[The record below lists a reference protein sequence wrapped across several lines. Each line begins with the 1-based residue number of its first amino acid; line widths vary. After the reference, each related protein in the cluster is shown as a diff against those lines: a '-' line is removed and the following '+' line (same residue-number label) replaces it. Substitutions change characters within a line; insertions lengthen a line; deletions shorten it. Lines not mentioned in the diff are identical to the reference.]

1 MPEAGSARKRAIVP
15 KRERAQTA
23 TVDQHVAPTHTSYH
37 DATTIHDRIRK
48 WQTQDVTEAVD
59 PDVLSVRSQSRSEV
73 CRTPVHVH
81 SSAAEQAQGKEVHST
96 PRRASTKW
104 VQQENQKWVKQRRSA
119 RQSPGRSPNR
129 TPPRAESAVK
139 AVVKEKRT
147 PPSEH
152 VRSESQRTR
161 NVNSSRAEREER
173 RRRRRE
179 TRARADDP
187 SAPLDHAPRVYTR
200 SRSHF
205 GSEPGVSTPARSVT
219 GDAPEPDHV
228 QDDFPQ
234 FKSQLSFSH
243 DGPLPGEHDD
253 QLNDDGSPKQPTKYA
268 QTLGRPPAPPTKADP
283 PRSRK
288 RAILVK
294 TKEMLTGGNDAPKAP
309 SDRIPSIRAWL
320 DEQPDM
326 PDPFVDTQPKTP
338 SPKRD
343 VPESPKHRSY
353 HQKTSLEPAVVRV
366 EDPNKIWDSLNSVQ
380 QRQARRASR
389 REQREQRNAPSP
401 QERGSETS
409 PLKRRL
415 FSFEV
420 CDEPS
425 KGEDHTA
432 PPPHYAEPQN
442 EPPADTKRST
452 SEQNKATRDASSTT
466 AVNAAKPLEQMTPS
480 ALHRDNSI
488 QQDRDISP
496 LKRRSPA
503 RLSDKALAEFTELD
517 QGDVAKRDNSRP
529 SKELK
534 RKLTTHE
541 DLLSVLSQPRAARST
556 RSVHITRKPEG
567 SSSETTI
574 REALTI
580 MRQEESK
587 YNREL
592 RTLVD
597 GVTPVLLQSLLSKA
611 DATTT
616 AGLFSQNKSDN
627 ASFTRPIIDMGVA
640 LQRLKNMHGRM
651 PLQENKID
659 SLLTWAVTAHKSYS
673 DYVKSWRL
681 GFQGVIV
688 NLAPLEPSQTTEEG
702 MLSRD
707 VDGDVLDDQGQKADV
722 AYLQKRP
729 LVRIKRL
736 AKLFTTIRDAKPGHE
751 KASKVAD
758 LYAALTEAAKQR
770 HSEEQGRLEDE
781 AAANIDTTRAR
792 NMKTMAPLQ
801 VVEVDK
807 KRKVRA
813 RDNFNM
819 SLYHSNGQRL
829 DCRIEIVLRDDPAP
843 GTGGDVLICQVE
855 EEAKWLLFQPIHLS
869 KISSRRDQ
877 SNADLVIMI
886 KGVAGIA
893 QGWHE
898 LLALRAE
905 DPAAATEWLHM
916 LGSNPLPP
924 KLNHNPSWNM
934 PADPPTPPKV
944 QLEPRGS
951 VPEVPEM
958 PKVPLNARALAN
970 LPSDIDVPIGEPSV
984 VLRRRQQARTE
995 SIAKTESTANT
1006 KSTSSEQKQPE
1017 RASQLSMGGGLQHR
1031 HLPEGYQHMASLPQP
1046 RQYKASKQSDE
1057 QPTASDTAQTPKG
1070 VQEATRASIPSERSS
1085 IHVPKRPA
1093 PDRQVPLVPRPR
1105 YSPQKIAQPSSRSD
1119 ITLANTDTAG
1129 SQVTSPRASELQ
1141 AETDKLLHEIE
1152 TAQHSWE
1159 QEPPLM
1165 SGGLLPGDSRQT
1177 LTERPSTGGENRQ
1190 HDLGSESEACRP
1202 STTRPRKHSRVR
1214 SFASTPL
1221 ADTMREQWSMF
1232 SGFRKKQQTTSNTPE
1247 KRPTGPDLLTEDLPG
1262 LRPAA
1267 NHERSPVAS
1276 PMVQEQP
1283 PPPPPAHRSAA
1294 SLPSRPHQSTT
1305 SVPRSPRNGSW
1316 QQSELKSP
1324 LKHEYR
1330 GSSSDESSSDTDS
1343 DDTDATSEMSED
1355 DLRSELKDQA
1365 TPLVRVGQGNR
1376 RSSFGPARPLPS
1388 VPSTGTKTLDP
1399 SDSASNGPYRRA
1411 PRPDAFP
1418 ASQKKKTIAI
1428 VCSWSDRGVWEPI
1441 REDECSI
1448 VISPGLV
1455 QAFPMSAA
1463 HSQPIVDAGW
1473 EESNGE
1479 RPSNPAEQQPLVEF
1493 ELTPVVP
1500 LRKGTA
1506 LDITIRS
1513 PPTPNSTV
1521 RTTNNVMFRSRT
1533 VQECEKLYQL
1543 INWARCN
1550 NPTYAQLAR
1559 SRARQSSVT
1568 FAADVPQSKSRSWF
1582 SFGSREKSSYRASS
1596 RPPTSI
1602 ADSAASGTSTNS
1614 AFSALKK
1621 FGENSPFSLKRSSV
1635 IRKRGLASAGDSLY
1649 SSSNGG
1655 SGSGSS
1661 TPVPASQAG
1670 FVPGPDGPNVPA
1682 TSAEAA
1688 NGGGMVNN
1696 MKIRLFVRKGAKW
1709 EALGQSLL
1717 TVLPAAISGSSP
1729 DSRPG
1734 SSGAST
1740 PPQSISRAPSAM
1752 QQPRTSHLRLPSS
1765 STTPHR
1771 IHGDGRE
1778 KRILVTTAKNKNVV
1792 LLDEILG
1799 ESCFEKVMQT
1809 GIAVNVWKE
1818 DDVINEYGGV
1828 MTGRSRMYMIQF
1840 KTSTEA
1846 SWVFNMCGTYRYG
1859 NGGQP

>member
-1 MPEAGSARKRAIVP
+1 MPEAGAARKRATLQ
-15 KRERAQTA
+15 KRAQTA
-23 TVDQHVAPTHTSYH
+23 SATPDHHVARTQTSYH

-59 PDVLSVRSQSRSEV
+59 PDVLSVRSQPRSEA
-73 CRTPVHVH
+73 CRTPLQIHP
-81 SSAAEQAQGKEVHST
+81 SAAEQAKEKEVQST
-96 PRRASTKW
+96 PRRRSTKW
-104 VQQENQKWVKQRRSA
+104 VQQENKNWVKQRRSV
-119 RQSPGRSPNR
+119 RQSPGLSPKR
-129 TPPRAESAVK
+129 TPPRAEPAVQS
-139 AVVKEKRT
+139 VGKERT
-147 PPSEH
+147 PPSAH
-152 VRSESQRTR
+152 ARSESQRTR
-161 NVNSSRAEREER
+161 NINSSRAEREER

-179 TRARADDP
+179 TRARANGGTALIDDGI
-187 SAPLDHAPRVYTR
+187 RVYMK

-205 GSEPGVSTPARSVT
+205 GSEPGGSTPARSVR
-219 GDAPEPDHV
+219 DDEPEPEHI

-234 FKSQLSFSH
+234 FKTQLSFSH
-243 DGPLPGEHDD
+243 DGPLPSEHDD
-253 QLNDDGSPKQPTKYA
+253 PQLDEDGSPKQPSKYA
-268 QTLGRPPAPPTKADP
+268 QTLGKPSVPPGKPEPS
-283 PRSRK
+283 RSKK
-288 RAILVK
+288 RAILNK
-294 TKEMLTGGNDAPKAP
+294 TKEMLTGGNDSSEAP
-309 SDRIPSIRAWL
+309 SNRIPSIRAWL

-326 PDPFVDTQPKTP
+326 PDPFVDSQHKTP
-338 SPKRD
+338 SSRRD
-343 VPESPKHRSY
+343 VPEPSKHRSDR
-353 HQKTSLEPAVVRV
+353 QKTPTEPAIVKV
-366 EDPNKIWDSLNSVQ
+366 EDPNKIWDSLNSAQ
-380 QRQARRASR
+380 QREARRASR
-389 REQREQRNAPSP
+389 REQRNVSLR
-401 QERGSETS
+401 QERDSETS
-409 PLKRRL
+409 QPKRRL

-425 KGEDHTA
+425 KGENHIA
-432 PPPHYAEPQN
+432 PPPNYAEPQKGS
-442 EPPADTKRST
+442 PANAKRSVPRP
-452 SEQNKATRDASSTT
+452 SKATRDASSAA
-466 AVNAAKPLEQMTPS
+466 AVNAAKPLEQLTPS
-480 ALHRDNSI
+480 ALNRENSI
-488 QQDRDISP
+488 QPERDISP
-496 LKRRSPA
+496 LKRKSLPRP
-503 RLSDKALAEFTELD
+503 SDEAIAESIELD
-517 QGDVAKRDNSRP
+517 QGDAAQRDDQRP
-529 SKELK
+529 AKELK

-541 DLLSVLSQPRAARST
+541 DLLSVLSQPRASRST
-556 RSVHITRKPEG
+556 RSLHITRKAEG
-567 SSSETTI
+567 PPRETVI
-574 REALTI
+574 QEALNT
-580 MRQEESK
+580 MRQEELK
-587 YNREL
+587 YTREL

-611 DATTT
+611 DATATE
-616 AGLFSQNKSDN
+616 GIFSEKRNDN
-627 ASFTRPIIDMGVA
+627 TSFTRPIIDMGVA
-640 LQRLKNMHGRM
+640 LQRLKNMHGRI
-651 PLQENKID
+651 PLQENNID
-659 SLLTWAVTAHKSYS
+659 GLLTWAVTAHKSYS

-688 NLAPLEPSQTTEEG
+688 NLAPLDPSQMTEEE
-702 MLSRD
+702 MLARD

-729 LVRIKRL
+729 LVRIKRM
-736 AKLFTTIRDAKPGHE
+736 AKLFTTIRDASPGHE
-751 KASKVAD
+751 KALKVAE
-758 LYAALTEAAKQR
+758 LYSALTEAAKQR

-792 NMKTMAPLQ
+792 NMKTMAPLEI
-801 VVEVDK
+801 VEVDK

-855 EEAKWLLFQPIHLS
+855 EEAKWLLFQPTHLS
-869 KISSRRDQ
+869 KISARRDQ
-877 SNADLVIMI
+877 SSSDLVLMVQ
-886 KGVAGIA
+886 GVAGIA

-944 QLEPRGS
+944 RPEPRGLVPQ
-951 VPEVPEM
+951 VPEV
-958 PKVPLNARALAN
+958 PKVPLNASALAN
-970 LPSDIDVPIGEPSV
+970 LPSDIDIPIGEPSV
-984 VLRRRQQARTE
+984 ILRRRPK
-995 SIAKTESTANT
+995 AKTESTAKTDST
-1006 KSTSSEQKQPE
+1006 KSEQKQPE
-1017 RASQLSMGGGLQHR
+1017 RAPQLSMGGELQQR
-1031 HLPEGYQHMASLPQP
+1031 NLPEGYQHMAGRPQP
-1046 RQYKASKQSDE
+1046 RQYKASQQSTEQLAASSGPKQMPTRPQDASRTSSPSG
-1057 QPTASDTAQTPKG
+1057 QPS
-1070 VQEATRASIPSERSS
+1070 V
-1085 IHVPKRPA
+1085 HLLKRPT

-1105 YSPQKIAQPSSRSD
+1105 YSPQKIAQPNFYSSV
-1119 ITLANTDTAG
+1119 TLADTNTAG
-1129 SQVTSPRASELQ
+1129 SKVISPRASEVQ
-1141 AETDKLLHEIE
+1141 AETDKLVHAIE

-1159 QEPPLM
+1159 QEPPPL
-1165 SGGLLPGDSRQT
+1165 SGGLSSDYGAGTR
-1177 LTERPSTGGENRQ
+1177 TERPRTSNDALQ
-1190 HDLGSESEACRP
+1190 QDVESENEVRRP
-1202 STTRPRKHSRVR
+1202 PVTRPGKRSRVR
-1214 SFASTPL
+1214 SFSSTPL
-1221 ADTMREQWSMF
+1221 TDTIREQWSVF
-1232 SGFRKKQQTTSNTPE
+1232 SGLRKKQQSTPNTPE
-1247 KRPTGPDLLTEDLPG
+1247 RRPTSPELVGEDLPG
-1262 LRPAA
+1262 LPPAA
-1267 NHERSPVAS
+1267 DREHSLLASPVG
-1276 PMVQEQP
+1276 EER
-1283 PPPPPAHRSAA
+1283 PPPPPAHQSAV
-1294 SLPSRPHQSTT
+1294 SLSSGPHQSTT
-1305 SVPRSPRNGSW
+1305 SLPQSPRHRSW
-1316 QQSELKSP
+1316 QQPELKSP
-1324 LKHEYR
+1324 LKDEYC
-1330 GSSSDESSSDTDS
+1330 GLSSDESSSDTDS

-1355 DLRSELKDQA
+1355 DLHSELKDQA

-1388 VPSTGTKTLDP
+1388 VPSAGTKTLDP

-1411 PRPDAFP
+1411 PPPSSFP
-1418 ASQKKKTIAI
+1418 ASKKKRTIAM

-1463 HSQPIVDAGW
+1463 HSQPIAGADW
-1473 EESNGE
+1473 EELDDERSSNFAG
-1479 RPSNPAEQQPLVEF
+1479 QQPLVEF

-1559 SRARQSSVT
+1559 SRSHQPTVT

-1614 AFSALKK
+1614 AFSALRK

-1635 IRKRGLASAGDSLY
+1635 MRRRGLAPASGSLY

-1655 SGSGSS
+1655 SGSGTS
-1661 TPVPASQAG
+1661 TPAPASQAG
-1670 FVPGPDGPNVPA
+1670 FIPGPDGPNVPA

-1717 TVLPAAISGSSP
+1717 TVLPAAVSGSSP

-1752 QQPRTSHLRLPSS
+1752 QQPRASHLRLPSS

-1778 KRILVTTAKNKNVV
+1778 KRILITTAKNKNVV

-1818 DDVINEYGGV
+1818 DEVINDYGGV

-1859 NGGQP
+1859 SAGQS